1 MKKNTFRQFIN
12 IVLSLTL
19 LFNTPIYSAELDT
32 SNSSSGAPTVEAES
46 AILMDAKTGE
56 ILFEKNSTL
65 RQYPASITK
74 LMTALLAIENLKPS
88 DIITFSEEAIYG
100 IEPNSSHIGMRVGE
114 QITVDQALHGL
125 LLMSANEV
133 ANGIAEKVSGSI
145 ENFAVAM
152 TRKAESLGAKGTH
165 FANPHGLHDDNHY
178 TTALDMA
185 LIMRALYNNE
195 YFLEIMGNFT
205 YEIPPTNKVNEKRYL
220 AQQHKLLTPFGD
232 STLYRQDVIGGKTGY
247 TDQARHTL
255 VTAARQGD
263 IDLIVVILKSSSKQG
278 MYEDTSKLLDYGF
291 NNYEI
296 FDLLTQD
303 EVISTLPIYSIKSG
317 KLIEFAKCD
326 IIASSNESVLINK
339 NIKLRDLVTNIS
351 LPEYLEMGVS
361 PGDVVGSIEYIYNNK
376 VLARSDLKVAD
387 FEYASSP
394 YTANQPTKPLI
405 TFPLSSF
412 LILLGILV
420 SICVILIIIIKRKHK
435 KRFKHKKLKFSK
447 TLK

>member
-1 MKKNTFRQFIN
+1 MKKITFRKSLN
-12 IVLSLTL
+12 IVFILTL
-19 LFNTPIYSAELDT
+19 LFVNTPLYAAELE
-32 SNSSSGAPTVEAES
+32 SSSTAPTIGAES

-56 ILFEKNSTL
+56 VLFEKNSSL
-65 RQYPASITK
+65 KQYPASITK
-74 LMTALLAIENLKPS
+74 LMTTLLTIENLKPS
-88 DIITFSEEAIYG
+88 DVISFSEEAIYS
-100 IEPNSSHIGMRVGE
+100 IEPGSSSIGMRVGE
-114 QITVDQALHGL
+114 QMTVDQALHGL

-133 ANGIAEKVSGSI
+133 ANGLAEKVSGSI
-145 ENFAVAM
+145 DNFAIAM
-152 TRKAESLGAKGTH
+152 TQKAESLGAKNTH
-165 FANPHGLHDDNHY
+165 FINPHGLHDDNHY
-178 TTALDMA
+178 TTAYDMA

-195 YFLEIMGNFT
+195 YFLEIMGDVT
-205 YEIPPTNKVNEKRYL
+205 YEIPPTNKSSEKRPL
-220 AQQHKLLTPFGD
+220 AQQHKLMSPFRD
-232 STLYRQDVIGGKTGY
+232 SRLYRQDVIGGKTGY
-247 TDQARHTL
+247 TDIARHTL

-263 IDLIVVILKSSSKQG
+263 IDLIVVILKGDKQG

-291 NNYEI
+291 SNYET
-296 FDLLTQD
+296 FDLLAQD

-317 KLIEFAKCD
+317 KLIEFATCD
-326 IIASSNESVLINK
+326 IVASSDQSVLINK
-339 NIKLRDLVTNIS
+339 NIKLRDLVTNIN
-351 LPEYLEMGVS
+351 LPEYLEMGIN

-376 VLARSDLKVAD
+376 IIARSDLKVAA

-420 SICVILIIIIKRKHK
+420 AICILLILLIKRKRK